1 MFLLHHLNK
10 YLTLTFCSFIKSLKI
25 KLKWVCETTGRNTYA
40 RVPSRKSSTPPDW
53 DFQTP
58 SPPTFQTLEQKI
70 RHRKCYAFNLPQI
83 NNDNMVIWTLFQNS
97 KMTKHLS
104 DDRPPAYDS
113 QIFFPP
119 EIKHHKKD
127 QNASSVS
134 VIYFKTASLLFIG
147 SAFMLWF
154 SIYTAWQLFY
164 VTNMAM
170 VKNYCYKFITNTSR
184 IIIKNPW
191 CKYIANNS
199 EVLVKKIYEST

>member
-1 MFLLHHLNK
+1 
-10 YLTLTFCSFIKSLKI
+10 
-25 KLKWVCETTGRNTYA
+25 
-40 RVPSRKSSTPPDW
+40 
-53 DFQTP
+53 
-58 SPPTFQTLEQKI
+58 
-70 RHRKCYAFNLPQI
+70 
-83 NNDNMVIWTLFQNS
+83 
-97 KMTKHLS
+97 MTKHLS

-199 EVLVKKIYEST
+199 EILVTKIFEST